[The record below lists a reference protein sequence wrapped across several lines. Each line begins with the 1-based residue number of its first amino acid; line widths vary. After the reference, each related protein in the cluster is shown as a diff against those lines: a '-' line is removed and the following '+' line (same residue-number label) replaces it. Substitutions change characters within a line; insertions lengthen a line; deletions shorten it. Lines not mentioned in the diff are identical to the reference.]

1 MHKSR
6 DYGKK
11 VVSYIKRG
19 CNNDSK
25 IAWATKKNQ
34 KKTPEN
40 LGGFLILL
48 LGLSGCPDY
57 QIYYNQDNP
66 CNDIIKKVS
75 HNLYPFRKSA
85 PCKIPRR

>member
-1 MHKSR
+1 MYMSR
-6 DYGKK
+6 DYGKEI
-11 VVSYIKRG
+11 VPHIKRG
-19 CNNDSK
+19 GNNDSK

-48 LGLSGCPDY
+48 LGLSGSPDY

-66 CNDIIKKVS
+66 CHDIIQKVF
-75 HNLYPFRKSA
+75 HNL
-85 PCKIPRR
+85 